1 MELTGHVD
9 EISRSRVEGW
19 VFDSEHPGEP
29 VSVSIFV
36 NGIHR
41 GSCLA
46 SRPRPDLRQSVD
58 ERIPV
63 ACGFHFAFDPPLS
76 AFSEH
81 RVEAVE
87 TWSSRPL
94 SNGSSVLPRPL
105 RSGGGSGRIPILVT
119 STGRSGST
127 MLMSELARH
136 KDIVIGDRYPYEI
149 KQIAYHAAAFRAL
162 VADADRTR
170 STHPDT
176 MLAPT
181 MRHIIGGN
189 PYNMAGFYDL
199 GTSGGQLRDYYQSVV
214 PSGYASLYRTLI
226 LEFYAS
232 LAAGQHKPSAP
243 FFAEKGDIDEAALQ
257 GARLFFDEVK
267 EIIILRDPR
276 DMLCSAI
283 AFWKLPPDE
292 ALGMLCTT
300 FPRLVQVAHH
310 AGPDTIVVRYEDLI
324 RDPVAIRR
332 AMSDFL
338 GIDLLEVTA
347 TDGDNSPG
355 AHRTSQNADASIG
368 RWRRDLTPEQI
379 DACERAF
386 GPGMREFDYE
396 TADAEADSA
405 RSFTNRRLAGENQ
418 ILAAEGATA
427 VSTYLEAALLE
438 DGEAPRQLLQLNFGE
453 RGNGTDFMLDGWSL
467 PERGYVWSCAEESQ
481 VRLPPIRQP
490 GEYEL
495 WIVATPFTDGNVL
508 PAQRV
513 TILLNGQEAG
523 VARVRAISV
532 LALAVP
538 SQVAASGKTITVTF
552 QFPDAARPFDVNG
565 KPDGR
570 LLGFSLH
577 RMSLF
582 RTEASR
588 EAEERVL
595 GQPVRYVGAPVET
608 PPMLTPEWRAGA
620 AD

>member
-9 EISRSRVEGW
+9 EISRSQIEGW
-19 VFDSEHPGEP
+19 MFDSENPGEP

-36 NGIHR
+36 NGVHR

-46 SRPRPDLRQSVD
+46 ALPRPELRKLVD
-58 ERIPV
+58 ESYPA
-63 ACGFHFAFDPPLS
+63 ACGFLFAFDPPLS
-76 AFSEH
+76 TFSEH
-81 RVEAVE
+81 RVEVVE
-87 TWSSRPL
+87 TWSSQLLP
-94 SNGSSVLPRPL
+94 NGARVLPRPVQ
-105 RSGGGSGRIPILVT
+105 SGDCSGRIPILVT

-136 KDIVIGDRYPYEI
+136 KDIVVGDRYPYEI

-176 MLAPT
+176 MLAPD
-181 MRHIIGGN
+181 MRHHIGGN
-189 PYNMAGFYDL
+189 PYNAAGFYDL

-232 LAAGQHKPSAP
+232 LASGQHKQSAP

-292 ALGMLCTT
+292 AMVMLRTT
-300 FPRLVQVAHH
+300 FPRLVQVARH

-324 RDPVAIRR
+324 RDPITIRR

-338 GIDLLEVTA
+338 GIDLLEVMA
-347 TDGDNSPG
+347 GDGDASPG
-355 AHRTSQNADASIG
+355 AHRTSENADASIG

-386 GPGMREFDYE
+386 GPSMREFDYDM
-396 TADAEADSA
+396 ADAAADPA
-405 RSFTNRRLAGENQ
+405 QSFTNRRLAGENQ
-418 ILAAEGATA
+418 IVAAEGATA
-427 VSTYLEAALLE
+427 VSTYLEAALPE
-438 DGEAPRQLLQLNFGE
+438 DGEAPRQFLQLTFGTH
-453 RGNGTDFMLDGWSL
+453 GNGTDFMLDGWSL
-467 PERGYVWSCAEESQ
+467 LERGYVWSCAQESQ

-495 WIVATPFTDGNVL
+495 RIVATPFTEGNVL

-523 VARVRAISV
+523 AARVRDISV
-532 LALAVP
+532 LVLAVP
-538 SQVAASGKTITVTF
+538 SQVAASGKTMTLTF
-552 QFPDAARPFDVNG
+552 QFPDAARPIDVNG
-565 KPDGR
+565 KRDER
-570 LLGFSLH
+570 LLGFSLY
-577 RMSLF
+577 RISLF
-582 RTEASR
+582 RTDASR

-595 GQPVRYVGAPVET
+595 GHPVRYVGAPVET
-608 PPMLTPEWRAGA
+608 PPILTAEWRAGA